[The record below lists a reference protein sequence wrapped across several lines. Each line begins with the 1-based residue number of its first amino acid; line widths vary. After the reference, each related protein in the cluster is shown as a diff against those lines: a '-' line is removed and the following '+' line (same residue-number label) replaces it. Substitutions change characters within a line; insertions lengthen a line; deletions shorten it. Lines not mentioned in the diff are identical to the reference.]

1 MTKTYYLFRI
11 RPVFGCCLMFFFF
24 YYVAPAQNHLVS
36 GQITDGQ
43 EPISGASIIIKHT
56 IKGTVSDFDGH
67 YELDAQPIDTLQIS
81 YLGYKTQ
88 ELVVGNQRTIDVVL
102 QEDATALGEVVIN
115 AGYYNTTEKAKTGSI
130 ARITAK
136 EIETQPVSN
145 PLAAM
150 QGRMTGVDIVQTSGV
165 PGSGFDVRIRGQ
177 NSIMGGNAPL
187 YIVDGVPFDGQTLG
201 SSNSSVT
208 VIPLGNIS
216 PLNAINPA

>member
-1 MTKTYYLFRI
+1 MTKFYYLFRP
-11 RPVFGCCLMFFFF
+11 RHVFGWSLLFFIFNLHTH
-24 YYVAPAQNHLVS
+24 AQTVSIS

-43 EPISGASIIIKHT
+43 TPISGASILVKNT
-56 IKGTVSDFDGH
+56 VQGTVSDFDGRF
-67 YELDAQPIDTLQIS
+67 ELYAEKTDTLLIS
-81 YLGYKTQ
+81 YLGYKPM
-88 ELVVGNQRTIDVVL
+88 ELAVGNQRTVDVVL

>member
-1 MTKTYYLFRI
+1 
-11 RPVFGCCLMFFFF
+11 
-24 YYVAPAQNHLVS
+24 
-36 GQITDGQ
+36 
-43 EPISGASIIIKHT
+43 
-56 IKGTVSDFDGH
+56 
-67 YELDAQPIDTLQIS
+67 
-81 YLGYKTQ
+81 
-88 ELVVGNQRTIDVVL
+88 
-102 QEDATALGEVVIN
+102 GEVVIN

-136 EIETQPVSN
+136 EIETQPVSH

-216 PLNAINPA
+216 PLNAINPASIESIEVLKDADATAIYGSRGSNGVVLITTKK